1 MAVVRSLRF
10 RLSRPGTCLTQRDG
24 KAFGDAGGELEDAL
38 FPAAEGDLPVMEGAE
53 RGVPVDPGH
62 QGGAVPDAGA
72 GVQEAGEVVAVQDAA
87 VADEQLGACSSPGTG
102 GRRGRAA
109 RR

>member
-1 MAVVRSLRF
+1 MLSGGVADGCGQEFEVPVVQA
-10 RLSRPGTCLTQRDG
+10 GDGVTQRDG

-62 QGGAVPDAGA
+62 QGGAVADAGA
-72 GVQEAGEVVAVQDAA
+72 GVHEAGEVVAVQDAA
-87 VADEQLGACSSPGTG
+87 VADEQLGAGLLG
-102 GRRGRAA
+102 I
-109 RR
+109 